1 MQILLS
7 NCLFEHMPKSPHVAV
22 KELIC
27 LPPSKTSSG
36 EYHIFTAFI
45 NCMWQVIYLYYISVN
60 ENAYIVCQLHLL
72 IYIVCFIEQKEVQE
86 CVEEG
91 AVPADTVDVTAEK

>member
-1 MQILLS
+1 
-7 NCLFEHMPKSPHVAV
+7 
-22 KELIC
+22 
-27 LPPSKTSSG
+27 
-36 EYHIFTAFI
+36 
-45 NCMWQVIYLYYISVN
+45 MWQVIYLYYISVN